1 MIVETEAYSQEEEAC
16 HGYNKKTPSN
26 KVLFGEPGRFYI
38 YRSYGIHHC
47 LNIVTDK
54 DNFASGVL
62 IRAVFI
68 SNKNERSASGPGLVT
83 KTFEVDHK
91 FNSLEILN
99 NKYLWISKGNSYL
112 LKELEEGEKLC
123 TSAESLLA
131 ASSKLLRVL
140 VLASK
145 NIDVINFPCKAG
157 IFFVPALLRDLN
169 LSVNS
174 KTDL

>member
-1 MIVETEAYSQEEEAC
+1 MTKMSDPMAAYVCAVS
-16 HGYNKKTPSN
+16 
-26 KVLFGEPGRFYI
+26 
-38 YRSYGIHHC
+38 
-47 LNIVTDK
+47 
-54 DNFASGVL
+54 
-62 IRAVFI
+62 IRV
-68 SNKNERSASGPGLVT
+68 SP
-83 KTFEVDHK
+83 
-91 FNSLEILN
+91 
-99 NKYLWISKGNSYL
+99 L